1 MQPASPLGP
10 TNVAGKLS
18 SGRWGSSTRR
28 SRTKKATPPSPM
40 RKAKPVEPSMV
51 TVLPISV
58 LIIEGVLSL
67 YMSGYDGE
75 HPADNLID
83 QTLLSTFSSEKKKY
97 DVTK

>member
-1 MQPASPLGP
+1 
-10 TNVAGKLS
+10 
-18 SGRWGSSTRR
+18 
-28 SRTKKATPPSPM
+28 
-40 RKAKPVEPSMV
+40 MV

-83 QTLLSTFSSEKKKY
+83 QTLLSTFSSEKKS
-97 DVTK
+97 TM